1 VRKGQQSPRFAG
13 AGCYTTR
20 LMDDRFRYYLRVR
33 YGECDAQK
41 VVFNSRYSD
50 YADIAG
56 LEFLRAAGLG
66 EAVTTG
72 GLDYQVV
79 KQTLEWK
86 SSTRF
91 DQVLDI
97 SVRASH
103 LGNTSFS
110 LLAEMRIAG
119 QEKIVATV
127 ETIYVLV
134 AANTLAKMPLPADF
148 RVALERGASGKTI
161 DHAAYLSQRSA

>member
-1 VRKGQQSPRFAG
+1 MS
-13 AGCYTTR
+13 
-20 LMDDRFRYYLRVR
+20 DRFHFYLRVR

-41 VVFNSRYSD
+41 IVFNSRYSD

-79 KQTLEWK
+79 KQTMEWK
-86 SSTRF
+86 SSARF

-97 SVRASH
+97 SVRANH

-110 LLAEMRIAG
+110 LLVEVRIAAT
-119 QEKIVATV
+119 EPVIATV
-127 ETIYVLV
+127 ETVYVLV
-134 AANTLAKMPLPADF
+134 VAHTLEKLALPREF
-148 RVALERGASGKTI
+148 RAALERGAPGKTV
-161 DHAAYLSQRSA
+161 DHAGYLSAPSA

>member
-1 VRKGQQSPRFAG
+1 MS
-13 AGCYTTR
+13 
-20 LMDDRFRYYLRVR
+20 DRFRYYLRVR

-41 VVFNSRYSD
+41 VVFNCRYSD

-86 SSTRF
+86 SSARF
-91 DQVLDI
+91 DEVLDI

-119 QEKIVATV
+119 AEQIVAMV
-127 ETIYVLV
+127 ETVYVLV
-134 AANTLAKMPLPADF
+134 AAHTLEKMSLPADF
-148 RVALERGASGKTI
+148 RAALERGANGKTV
-161 DHAAYLSQRSA
+161 DHAAYLSPRST

>member
-1 VRKGQQSPRFAG
+1 MS
-13 AGCYTTR
+13 
-20 LMDDRFRYYLRVR
+20 DRFHYYLRVR

-41 VVFNSRYSD
+41 IVFNSRYSD
-50 YADIAG
+50 YADIVG

-86 SSTRF
+86 SSARF

-97 SVRASH
+97 SVRANH
-103 LGNTSFS
+103 LGKTSFS
-110 LLAEMRIAG
+110 LLAEMRITG
-119 QEKIVATV
+119 EEPVVATV
-127 ETIYVLV
+127 ETVYVLV
-134 AANTLAKMPLPADF
+134 AAHTLAKMPLPADF
-148 RVALERGASGKTI
+148 RAALEKGAAGKTV
-161 DHAAYLSQRSA
+161 DHAGFLPPARRS

>member
-1 VRKGQQSPRFAG
+1 MS
-13 AGCYTTR
+13 
-20 LMDDRFRYYLRVR
+20 DRFHFYLRVR

-50 YADIAG
+50 YADIAC

-86 SSTRF
+86 SSARF

-97 SVRASH
+97 SVRTSH
-103 LGNTSFS
+103 LGTTSFS

-119 QEKIVATV
+119 EESVFATV
-127 ETIYVLV
+127 ETVYVLV
-134 AANTLAKMPLPADF
+134 AAHTLAKMPLPEYF
-148 RVALERGASGKTI
+148 RAALEKGAPGKTI
-161 DHAAYLSQRSA
+161 DHAGYLSLPSA

>member
-1 VRKGQQSPRFAG
+1 MSERFH
-13 AGCYTTR
+13 
-20 LMDDRFRYYLRVR
+20 YYLRVR

-41 VVFNSRYSD
+41 IVFNSRYSD
-50 YADIAG
+50 YADVAG
-56 LEFLRAAGLG
+56 LEFLRALGLG

-86 SSTRF
+86 SSARF

-103 LGNTSFS
+103 LGNTPSRS
-110 LLAEMRIAG
+110 SR
-119 QEKIVATV
+119 KC
-127 ETIYVLV
+127 
-134 AANTLAKMPLPADF
+134 
-148 RVALERGASGKTI
+148 ASQ
-161 DHAAYLSQRSA
+161 ARNP

>member
-1 VRKGQQSPRFAG
+1 MS
-13 AGCYTTR
+13 
-20 LMDDRFRYYLRVR
+20 DRFRFYLRVR

-41 VVFNSRYSD
+41 IVFNSRYSD

-56 LEFLRAAGLG
+56 LEFLRAVGLG
-66 EAVTTG
+66 EAVTSG

-86 SSTRF
+86 SSARF

-97 SVRASH
+97 SVRANH

-110 LLAEMRIAG
+110 LLTEIRVAG
-119 QEKIVATV
+119 EESVFATV
-127 ETIYVLV
+127 ETVYVLV
-134 AANTLAKMPLPADF
+134 AAHTLVKMPLPADF
-148 RVALERGASGKTI
+148 RAALEQGAPGKTI
-161 DHAAYLSQRSA
+161 DHAGYLSSHSA

>member
-1 VRKGQQSPRFAG
+1 MQEPTPFSWHTIALVSNRFH
-13 AGCYTTR
+13 
-20 LMDDRFRYYLRVR
+20 FYLRVR

-50 YADIAG
+50 YADVAG

-86 SSTRF
+86 ASARF

-97 SVRASH
+97 SVCASH

-110 LLAEMRIAG
+110 LLVEMRIAG
-119 QEKIVATV
+119 DELIVASV
-127 ETIYVLV
+127 ETVYVLV
-134 AANTLAKMPLPADF
+134 AAHSLIKTPLPADF
-148 RVALERGASGKTI
+148 RAALERGAPGKII
-161 DHAAYLSQRSA
+161 DHAGYLSSRSK

>member
-1 VRKGQQSPRFAG
+1 MS
-13 AGCYTTR
+13 
-20 LMDDRFRYYLRVR
+20 DRFRFYLRVR

-41 VVFNSRYSD
+41 IVFNSRYSD

-86 SSTRF
+86 SSARF

-97 SVRASH
+97 SVRANH
-103 LGNTSFS
+103 LGKTSFS

-119 QEKIVATV
+119 EEPVVATV
-127 ETIYVLV
+127 ETVYVLV
-134 AANTLAKMPLPADF
+134 AAHTLAKMPLPADF
-148 RVALERGASGKTI
+148 RAALERGAPGKTV
-161 DHAAYLSQRSA
+161 DHAGYLSQLSS

>member
-1 VRKGQQSPRFAG
+1 MS
-13 AGCYTTR
+13 
-20 LMDDRFRYYLRVR
+20 DRFRYYLRVR

-41 VVFNSRYSD
+41 IVFNSRYSD

-56 LEFLRAAGLG
+56 LEFLRAAGVG

-79 KQTLEWK
+79 KQALEWK

-91 DQVLDI
+91 DQVLEI

-110 LLAEMRIAG
+110 LLAEMRVAG
-119 QEKIVATV
+119 EQRMVATV
-127 ETIYVLV
+127 ETVYVLV
-134 AANTLAKMPLPADF
+134 AAHTLVKMPLPADF
-148 RVALERGASGKTI
+148 RVALEQGAKGKTT
-161 DHAAYLSQRSA
+161 DHAAYLSPRSA